1 MVILFRS
8 VTEARACAT
17 GLGIGM
23 RSAFGAKADFAAR
36 PRGKPPVAFDPTR
49 TYGARLRVQSWSLLE
64 LLEQR
69 LRLLKVRRVETLGK
83 PAVDRREEVAGF
95 VALALV
101 APEAGEAGGG
111 A

>member
-1 MVILFRS
+1 MSLM
-8 VTEARACAT
+8 ARNGHAEY
-17 GLGIGM
+17 LGDV
-23 RSAFGAKADFAAR
+23 RCWVNS
-36 PRGKPPVAFDPTR
+36 GKHLLSLSFSGFDPTR
-49 TYGARLRVQSWSLLE
+49 TYGARLRVQSRSLLE

-101 APEAGEAGGG
+101 APEADEAGGG
-111 A
+111 AQLPE